1 MKIAVLGGCGFIGSH
16 VCDQLL
22 ERGFQVLVL
31 GRCLHNPYSNIKHI
45 ISNKDVEFKQADI
58 RDIKALEKSI
68 KNCDAV
74 MNYAAL
80 INVDESN
87 QAPRLFFDV
96 NVLGAFN
103 VLELAR
109 KMQIPTLYKSSSEV
123 FGHVPYPDT
132 ANEKYPQNPRSPYA
146 ISKLCAERY
155 NIVYHLTYD
164 LPVAISRGFNTY
176 GPRQSA
182 GKFGAVIPKF
192 ITRVLDN
199 KSPMIFGDG
208 LQTRDYVF
216 VKDMAQADVMI
227 LEALIDGKIS
237 GGEIFNICTMKD
249 YAIKDIAYKIIEL
262 CEMDH
267 LLTPDFVNARQGEV
281 RRLVGTSKKIKQTLG
296 WKPKTS
302 FNEGLTQTIE
312 FYTRLLRTIE

>member
-1 MKIAVLGGCGFIGSH
+1 MKIAVLGGYGFIGSH

-22 ERGFQVLVL
+22 ERGLQVLVI
-31 GRCLHNPYSNIKHI
+31 GRCHHNPLSNINHI
-45 ISNKDVEFKQADI
+45 IAHKDVEFKQADI
-58 RDIKALEKSI
+58 RDFKSIEKTI
-68 KNCDAV
+68 KNCDAI

-87 QAPRLFFDV
+87 QSPRLFFDV

-109 KMQIPTLYKSSSEV
+109 KMNIPTLYKSSSEV
-123 FGHVPYPDT
+123 FGHVPYPDK
-132 ANEKYPQNPRSPYA
+132 ANENYPQVPRSPYA

-164 LPVAISRGFNTY
+164 LPVTISRGFNTY
-176 GPRQSA
+176 GPRQNA

-199 KSPMIFGDG
+199 KPPMIFGDG

-227 LEALIDGKIS
+227 LEALIDGKIP
-237 GGEIFNICTMKD
+237 GGETFNICSD
-249 YAIKDIAYKIIEL
+249 
-262 CEMDH
+262 
-267 LLTPDFVNARQGEV
+267 
-281 RRLVGTSKKIKQTLG
+281 
-296 WKPKTS
+296 
-302 FNEGLTQTIE
+302 
-312 FYTRLLRTIE
+312 

>member
-22 ERGFQVLVL
+22 ERGFEILII
-31 GRCLHNPYSNIKHI
+31 GRCVHNPLSNINHI

-58 RDIKALEKSI
+58 RDFKSIEKAL
-68 KNCDAV
+68 KNCEAI

-80 INVDESN
+80 INVDESI
-87 QAPRLFFDV
+87 QTPRLFFDV

-103 VLELAR
+103 ILEIAR
-109 KMQIPTLYKSSSEV
+109 KKEIPLLYKSSSEV
-123 FGHVPYPDT
+123 FGHVPYPDKADET
-132 ANEKYPQNPRSPYA
+132 YPQMPRSPYA
-146 ISKLCAERY
+146 VSKLCAERY
-155 NIVYHLTYD
+155 NLAYNLTYG
-164 LPVAISRGFNTY
+164 LPIVISRGFNTF
-176 GPRQSA
+176 GPRQNA

-199 KSPMIFGDG
+199 KPTRIFGDG

-227 LEALIDGKIS
+227 LEALIDGKIP
-237 GGEIFNICTMKD
+237 GGEIFNICSMKD
-249 YAIKDIAYKIIEL
+249 HSIKDIAYKIIKL

-267 LLTPDFVNARQGEV
+267 LMEPVFINARPGEV
-281 RRLVGTSKKIKQTLG
+281 RRLIGTSKKIKQTLG
-296 WKPKTS
+296 WQPKTT
-302 FNEGLTQTIE
+302 FNEGLMQTIDFFRNNE
-312 FYTRLLRTIE
+312 